1 VLLAF
6 SEGTDQFG
14 ASNIRNIP
22 YAAAQ
27 ARAFGLPYED
37 AVRGLTLNAARMLG
51 VSDRLGSIEAGKEA
65 SLFVADGDVLDLKA
79 KVTRM
84 WIRGR
89 EIDLSSRH
97 TRLYEKYRK
106 RPTQK

>member
-1 VLLAF
+1 MLVAF
-6 SEGTDQFG
+6 SEGSGQFG
-14 ASNIRNIP
+14 ASQIRNIP
-22 YAAAQ
+22 YSAAQ
-27 ARAFGLPYED
+27 ARAFGLPYDE

-51 VSDRLGSIEAGKEA
+51 VSDRLGSIEVGKEG

-79 KVTRM
+79 TVTRM

-106 RPTQK
+106 RPTKQ